1 MKTLSEIQELLKEQT
16 PHLQQQY
23 GVKIIGVFGSYV
35 RNEQRHDSDID
46 ILIELEK
53 PPRITLIDLVELEH
67 ELSDILGVKVDI
79 ALRQNLRRRI
89 GKRILEEVFHYE
101 D

>member
-89 GKRILEEVFHYE
+89 GKRILEEVVPL
-101 D
+101 